1 MSLAPQ
7 TCRADG
13 CEMSRRR
20 DQIMCRR
27 HWAMVP
33 KPLQD
38 AVYLAYEPSAGF
50 RQSPGWLAAVQ
61 TAIASLRPAGS
72 QELPL

>member
-1 MSLAPQ
+1 MAVAAGP
-7 TCRADG
+7 TCRAPG
-13 CEMSRRR
+13 CQASRRR

-33 KPLQD
+33 KPVQD

-50 RQSPGWLAAVQ
+50 RQSPGWAAAVE
-61 TAIASLRPAGS
+61 TAIASLRPSAA
-72 QELPL
+72 Q

>member
-1 MSLAPQ
+1 MPASP
-7 TCRADG
+7 TCRADN
-13 CEMSRRR
+13 CEMPRRR
-20 DQIMCRR
+20 DQIMCRK

-33 KPLQD
+33 KPIQD
-38 AVYLAYEPSAGF
+38 AVYGAYSPAAGF
-50 RQSPGWLAAVQ
+50 RQSAAWAAAVQ